1 MIPSNDNAALTPEEQ
16 FDRANGLDR
25 YRNDWEGLAS
35 RARKRAMQK
44 RGHMRKIWLEATE
57 AAERRARH
65 ERLLAS

>member
-1 MIPSNDNAALTPEEQ
+1 MTFANDNHPLTPEQE

-25 YRNDWEGLAS
+25 YRDDWDSLAS

-44 RGHMRKIWLEATE
+44 RGHMRKIWLEAAE
-57 AAERRARH
+57 AAERKARF